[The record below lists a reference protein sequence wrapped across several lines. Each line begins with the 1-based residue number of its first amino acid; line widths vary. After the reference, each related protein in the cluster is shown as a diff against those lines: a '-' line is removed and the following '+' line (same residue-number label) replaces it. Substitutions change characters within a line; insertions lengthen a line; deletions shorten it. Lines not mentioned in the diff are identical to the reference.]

1 MGRRIERN
9 VVERAYSICKRY
21 EKLSE
26 RFNCHH
32 ANDTEKWIE
41 LQHKKSEMTRN
52 ALERNMQYC
61 DARVVQYMVE
71 AVIKNRRPKDALMDA
86 LHLIGYELY

>member
-1 MGRRIERN
+1 MKRIERN

-21 EKLSE
+21 EKLSG
-26 RFNCHH
+26 RYSRWNV
-32 ANDTEKWIE
+32 NDTEKWIA
-41 LQHKKSEMTRN
+41 LQHKKHEMTRN

-61 DARVVQYMVE
+61 DARLVQLVIE
-71 AVIKNRRPKDALMDA
+71 AVVRNSRPKDALMDA